1 MQPIYIVYLVI
12 GVLGAAAGIF
22 GVFALITS
30 NKKIQENNRH
40 VEGVAQQK
48 IADAEKIQEEAR
60 KQAEAHKREA
70 LIEAKDEAYRLR
82 AEIERENREKR
93 AEVQRL
99 ERRLAQKEEALERRL
114 ESVDKKERSLQH
126 HEADVIEK
134 ERETST
140 ILEHQRAELQ
150 RISGMSAEEAR
161 GHFLKSIEDESRRD
175 AAKLIRDIEDEARRD
190 GERRA
195 RNVITLAIQ
204 RCAVDQ
210 TSETTVSVVPLPN
223 DEMKGRIIG
232 REGRNIRAFETM
244 TGVDL
249 IIDDTP
255 EAVVLSSFDPVRRE
269 VARIALT
276 NLIIDGRIH
285 PGRIEE
291 MINKGQAE
299 VDQRILEAGEQAV
312 IETGQTGIAPD
323 IVKLLGKMKY
333 RTSYGQNVLQH
344 SVEVSHLCALL
355 AAEIGADVNLC
366 KRAGLLHDLGKA
378 VDHEIEGP
386 HAVIGA
392 DILRRYRES
401 PDVIL
406 AVEGHHY
413 DVEPSTVEAIL
424 VICADSISAARPGAR
439 RETLE
444 TYVKRLKKLEEIAD
458 SFQGVEKTFA
468 VQAGREV
475 RLIVRPEQI
484 DDLAAIKLARDTAR
498 RIEEEMEYPG
508 QIKVTVIRETRAVDF
523 AK

>member
-1 MQPIYIVYLVI
+1 MPQLLLIIDIILAIAVLVMLSHN
-12 GVLGAAAGIF
+12 VKRSKDLAAMLASGS
-22 GVFALITS
+22 AEAERL
-30 NKKIQENNRH
+30 KE
-40 VEGVAQQK
+40 EAQK
-48 IADAEKIQEEAR
+48 EAEAR
-60 KQAEAHKREA
+60 KRET
-70 LIEAKDEAYRLR
+70 LLEAKDEAYRLR

-114 ESVDKKERSLQH
+114 ESIDRKERLVQ
-126 HEADVIEK
+126 
-134 ERETST
+134 EREATVTGRESEAER
-140 ILEHQRAELQ
+140 LVGQQRAELE
-150 RISGMSAEEAR
+150 RISGLSTDEAR
-161 GHFLKSIEDESRRD
+161 SLFLKTVEDESRHD
-175 AAKLIRDIEDEARRD
+175 AARLIREIEEDARRD

-195 RNVITLAIQ
+195 RNIVTQVIQ

-210 TSETTVSVVPLPN
+210 TSETTVSVVPLPSE
-223 DEMKGRIIG
+223 DMKGRIIG

-249 IIDDTP
+249 VIDDTP
-255 EAVVLSSFDPVRRE
+255 EAVVLSGFDPIRRE
-269 VARIALT
+269 VARVALT

-291 MINKGQAE
+291 AVRKAQGE

-312 IETGQTGIAPD
+312 LDTGQTGIAPE
-323 IVKLLGKMKY
+323 IVRLLGKLRF
-333 RTSYGQNVLQH
+333 RTSYGQNVLDH
-344 SVEVSHLCALL
+344 TIEVSHLCGLL
-355 AAEIGADVNLC
+355 ATEVGADPQIA

-378 VDHEIEGP
+378 LDHEVEGP

-392 DILRRYRES
+392 DILRRYHEN
-401 PDVIL
+401 PVVIE
-406 AVEGHHY
+406 AVEGHHG
-413 DVEPSTVEAIL
+413 DIEHSSVEAVLL
-424 VICADSISAARPGAR
+424 VCADAISAGRPGAR

-468 VQAGREV
+468 VQAGREI
-475 RLIVRPEQI
+475 RLIVKPEQI
-484 DDLAAIKLARDTAR
+484 DDFGALTLARETAK

>member
-1 MQPIYIVYLVI
+1 MQYIGTII
-12 GVLGAAAGIF
+12 GVIIAVLA
-22 GVFALITS
+22 VVVALTYS
-30 NKKIQENNRH
+30 NSRIRTNNAQIEELSKQKLAEADKIR
-40 VEGVAQQK
+40 
-48 IADAEKIQEEAR
+48 EEAQ
-60 KQAEAHKREA
+60 KQADSQKREA
-70 LIEAKDEAYRLR
+70 LLEAKDEAYRLR
-82 AEIERENREKR
+82 AEIDTENREKR

-99 ERRLAQKEEALERRL
+99 ERRLAQKEEALERRV
-114 ESVDKKERSLQH
+114 ETVDQKERSLQH
-126 HEADVIEK
+126 REAELADKDRDLTTMV
-134 ERETST
+134 
-140 ILEHQRAELQ
+140 EHQRGELQ
-150 RISGMSAEEAR
+150 RISGMSVEEAR
-161 GHFLKSIEDESRRD
+161 GLFLKTIEDESRRD
-175 AAKLIRDIEDEARRD
+175 AAKLIRDIEEEAKRD
-190 GERRA
+190 GERKA
-195 RNVITLAIQ
+195 RNIITLSIQ

-255 EAVVLSSFDPVRRE
+255 EAVVLSAFDPVRRE
-269 VARIALT
+269 IARIALT

-291 MINKGQAE
+291 MINKAKAE

-312 IETGQTGIAPD
+312 MDTGITGIAPD
-323 IVKLLGKMKY
+323 VVRLLGKMKY
-333 RTSYGQNVLQH
+333 RTSYGQNVLDH
-344 SVEVSHLCALL
+344 SIEVSHLCGLL
-355 AAEIGADVNLC
+355 AVEVGADVTIC
-366 KRAGLLHDLGKA
+366 RRAGLLHDLGKA
-378 VDHEIEGP
+378 VDHEVEGP

-401 PDVIL
+401 PEVIL

-413 DVEPSTVEAIL
+413 DVEPTTVEAIL
-424 VICADSISAARPGAR
+424 VICADSISASRPGAR

-444 TYVKRLKKLEEIAD
+444 TYVKRLKKLEEIAE
-458 SFQGVEKTFA
+458 SYPGVDKTFA
-468 VQAGREV
+468 VQAGREI
-475 RLIVRPEQI
+475 RMIVRPEQI
-484 DDLAAIKLARDTAR
+484 DDLAAIKLARETAR

>member
-1 MQPIYIVYLVI
+1 MSGGEGRVPIGIYVLDIVVVVAFVTMAY
-12 GVLGAAAGIF
+12 VL
-22 GVFALITS
+22 LRS
-30 NKKIQENNRH
+30 NFQHKEQLLLKRLEEAQRVQQE
-40 VEGVAQQK
+40 
-48 IADAEKIQEEAR
+48 AEKL
-60 KQAEAHKREA
+60 AEAHKREA
-70 LIEAKDEAYRLR
+70 LLEAKDEAYRLR
-82 AEIERENREKR
+82 AEMEREIREKR
-93 AEVQRL
+93 AEIQRL
-99 ERRLAQKEEALERRL
+99 ERRLAQKEEALERRV

-126 HEADVIEK
+126 REAELQQIEQELTALTS
-134 ERETST
+134 ER
-140 ILEHQRAELQ
+140 RAELQ
-150 RISGMSAEEAR
+150 RISGYTVEEAKAL
-161 GHFLKSIEDESRRD
+161 FLKEVEQESRHE
-175 AAKLIRDIEDEARRD
+175 AAKLIRDIEEEARRD

-195 RNVITLAIQ
+195 RNIITQAVQ

-255 EAVVLSSFDPVRRE
+255 EAVVLSGFDPVRRE

-276 NLIIDGRIH
+276 HLIQDGRIH

-291 MINKGQAE
+291 TIRKAQAE
-299 VDQRILEAGEQAV
+299 VEQRILEAGEAAL
-312 IETGQTGIAPD
+312 IETGQTGIAPE
-323 IVKLLGKMKY
+323 IVRLLGKLKFRM
-333 RTSYGQNVLQH
+333 SYGQNVLDH
-344 SVEVSHLCALL
+344 SIEVSHLCGLL
-355 AAEIGADVNLC
+355 ASEIGANIQVA
-366 KRAGLLHDLGKA
+366 KRAGLLHDIGKA
-378 VDHEIEGP
+378 LDHEVEGP

-392 DILRRYRES
+392 DILRRNRES
-401 PDVIL
+401 EEVIH
-406 AVEGHHY
+406 AMEAHHY
-413 DVEPSTVEAIL
+413 DVEPASVEAVLI
-424 VICADSISAARPGAR
+424 ICADAISASRPGAR

-468 VQAGREV
+468 VQAGREI

-484 DDLAAIKLARDTAR
+484 DDLAAIKLARETAR

-508 QIKVTVIRETRAVDF
+508 QIKVTVIRETRAVDY

>member
-1 MQPIYIVYLVI
+1 MIYIIISCLIVAIATIYNLYLYK
-12 GVLGAAAGIF
+12 
-22 GVFALITS
+22 T
-30 NKKIQENNRH
+30 NQNRLKL
-40 VEGVAQQK
+40 ETQK
-48 IADAEKIQEEAR
+48 NLEELEKIRVETR
-60 KQAEAHKREA
+60 KEAEAQKKEA

-82 AEIERENREKR
+82 AENERENREKR

-99 ERRLAQKEEALERRL
+99 ERRLAQKEETLERRL
-114 ESVDKKERSLQH
+114 ESMEKKERSLHQV
-126 HEADVIEK
+126 ECDLAGKEK
-134 ERETST
+134 EIERLAET
-140 ILEHQRAELQ
+140 QKAELQ
-150 RISGMSAEEAR
+150 RISGLSADDAR
-161 GHFLKSIEDESRRD
+161 VIFLKSVEDDSRHD
-175 AAKLIRDIEDEARRD
+175 AARLMKEIEEEARRD
-190 GERRA
+190 ADRKA
-195 RNVITLAIQ
+195 RSIITMSIQ

-255 EAVVLSSFDPVRRE
+255 EAVVLSAFDPTRRE
-269 VARIALT
+269 IARIALT

-291 MINKGQAE
+291 MINKARAE
-299 VDQRILEAGEQAV
+299 VEQRIQEAGEEA
-312 IETGQTGIAPD
+312 ILKTGVTGIAPD
-323 IVKLLGKMKY
+323 IIRLLGKMHY
-333 RTSYGQNVLQH
+333 RTSYGQNVLDH
-344 SVEVSHLCALL
+344 SVEVSLL
-355 AAEIGADVNLC
+355 AGLLATEVGANTQIA

-378 VDHEIEGP
+378 VDFEIEGP

-401 PDVIL
+401 PEVIL

-413 DVEPSTVEAIL
+413 DVEPTTIEAVLI
-424 VICADSISAARPGAR
+424 ICADSISASRPGAR
-439 RETLE
+439 RESLE

-475 RLIVRPEQI
+475 RLIVKPDQV
-484 DDLAAIKLARDTAR
+484 DDLSAIKLARDTAR